1 MCYAQYHEVVFSRLP
16 EYGDDRASCGDSFCG
31 ESFPADFQSLGLD
44 IQELLDIEFASG
56 LTRLAGAA
64 EVDVYKKDPRD
75 HGDRTVTEINVP
87 AVRIQPIM
95 MSVSIRAEI

>member
-44 IQELLDIEFASG
+44 IQELLNIEFASG
-56 LTRLAGAA
+56 LTRIDGKCRYLSCLIAVGKDRRDFQGQGAVGTA
-64 EVDVYKKDPRD
+64 
-75 HGDRTVTEINVP
+75 
-87 AVRIQPIM
+87 A
-95 MSVSIRAEI
+95 